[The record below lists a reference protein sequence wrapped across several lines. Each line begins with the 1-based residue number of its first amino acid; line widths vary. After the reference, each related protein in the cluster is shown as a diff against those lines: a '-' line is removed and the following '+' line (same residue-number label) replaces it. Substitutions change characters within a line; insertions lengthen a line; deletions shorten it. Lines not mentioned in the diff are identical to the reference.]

1 MIRVIFADEKQM
13 KKKDSNEVLTF
24 LDVALADD
32 ETRKTT
38 SLRVYEDKDGFL
50 PDLKPND
57 VVELQGYINYKNEVG
72 YHVKVVNINKEVKK
86 NA

>member
-13 KKKDSNEVLTF
+13 KKKDSNETLTY

-38 SLRVYEDKDGFL
+38 SLRVYEDRDGFL
-50 PDLKPND
+50 PDIHSGD
-57 VVELQGYINYKNEVG
+57 VVELRGYINYKNEVG
-72 YHVKVVNINKEVKK
+72 YHLQVVNINKEVKK